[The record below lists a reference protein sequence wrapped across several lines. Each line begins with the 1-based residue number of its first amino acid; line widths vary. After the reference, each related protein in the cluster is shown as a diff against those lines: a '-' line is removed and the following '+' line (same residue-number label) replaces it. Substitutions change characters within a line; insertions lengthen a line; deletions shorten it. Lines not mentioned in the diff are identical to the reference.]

1 MARMS
6 KMSPRERPM
15 RRLGLGV
22 LMAGVFGLVVA
33 QTAPQIRT
41 WFSPVRTVAAD
52 QLSASARPGVWA
64 RITGQSA
71 REQRIKAL
79 EAEVRDLAR
88 WKAASISMAER
99 LESYEAML
107 NALGEPPARG
117 VTARVAAESDG
128 PFSETLLANAGRA
141 QGVEP
146 GSVAM
151 NEGGLVGR
159 VVQLGERSSRILL
172 VTDFNSRVPVLG
184 ETSGLRA
191 ILYGAR
197 DGLGSLTDL
206 PEAGEFV
213 LGERILTSGEGGE
226 FPRGAVVGTVAYQGE
241 AARVLLGMKD
251 AQGGFVRLV
260 PPAAIPKPEAIA
272 PVTPQVVAEAD
283 GASERTE
290 R

>member
-1 MARMS
+1 
-6 KMSPRERPM
+6 M

-22 LMAGVFGLVVA
+22 LMAGVFGLIVA
-33 QTAPQIRT
+33 QTAPQIQA

-64 RITGQSA
+64 RISGQSE
-71 REQRIKAL
+71 RDRKIKEL

-99 LESYEAML
+99 MESYEAML

-128 PFSETLLANAGRA
+128 PFSETLLSNAGRA
-141 QGVEP
+141 QGVEA
-146 GSVAM
+146 GSIAV

-184 ETSGLRA
+184 ESSGLRA

-197 DGLGSLTDL
+197 DGMGSLTDL
-206 PEAGEFV
+206 PEAGDFV
-213 LGERILTSGEGGE
+213 LGERVLTSGEGGE
-226 FPRGAVVGTVAYQGE
+226 FPRGTVVGTVVYQGE
-241 AARVLLGMKD
+241 TARVILGMKSG
-251 AQGGFVRLV
+251 QGGFVRLI
-260 PPAAIPKPEAIA
+260 PPAAIPKPEIIPAT
-272 PVTPQVVAEAD
+272 PPQVVAEAD
-283 GASERTE
+283 AVAERTE